1 MSGRS
6 TSQVAG
12 LIRRAGVQE
21 VDDSTL
27 TRGLYSTDASLYR
40 VVPDVVVRPRDT
52 AEILAVLDACREAG
66 AALTARGA
74 GTSVAGNA
82 VGAGVVLD
90 LSRHLR
96 RIVEID
102 AEAGRAVVEPGVVH
116 RDLQR
121 AVAAHGLRFGPDPSS
136 GSRCTIGGMVGNN
149 ACGTRALAYGRTS
162 DNVLALDVAIADG
175 HVLRLGADQPPEPR
189 LVEALGPLVSGNL
202 ATIRTQ
208 FGGFAR
214 QSSGY
219 ALEHLLPERG
229 FDVARALVGSEG
241 TLGVVTRATVRL
253 VRAPRVT
260 RLVVLGFADLA
271 GAADAVLDV
280 LAQEPTACEGLDS
293 RIVTAVRE
301 RRGAAAVPPLPRG
314 QGWLFV
320 EVAGETEAVAE
331 ARVGALTTVGALGAM
346 GAIDH
351 LVVHDPAH
359 AAALWQVRADGA
371 GRSGV
376 SPAGRQAHAGWEDAA
391 VPPQHLGSYLRA
403 FDDLVAGYGLTCMP
417 YGHFGDGCVHARL
430 DFRLDQ
436 PDGAVGFRSFLLEA
450 AHLVVGFG
458 GSLSGEHGDGRARS
472 ELLALMYPPEAVD
485 LMAQVK
491 AAFDPTG
498 MLNPGVIVGPAPLD
512 RDLRA
517 TQLPRRSSPLPV
529 TLAPHD
535 GDLVSAVHR
544 CTGVGSCRA
553 DPGPSGG
560 VMCPSY
566 VVTRDEKDST
576 RGRARALQEMFNGTL
591 FTQGWRSPEVHEAL
605 DLCLSC
611 KGCLTDCPTGI
622 DMAAYKAEVLHQR
635 YRRRLRPRAHYS
647 LGWLPRWA
655 AVGSRVPRLANGL
668 LGKDPNGTPGPLGRV
683 GRRLAGVD
691 PAAPVPTFAARTFRS
706 TFAQR
711 PAAVRT
717 GRPSVLLWVD
727 TFTERF
733 SPEVGTAAVA
743 LLEAAGFDVA
753 LSPRG
758 TCCALTYISTGQLD
772 AARRRLGRTVT
783 GLTPAV
789 RSGALIVGLEPS
801 CTAVLRSEAVAL
813 VGTDEAR
820 AVAGAV
826 RTVAELLAQTPGW
839 QPPRLDGRAVVAQP
853 HCHHSAVMGWDA
865 DAELLARTGA
875 QVTRVAGCCGLAG
888 NFGVEAGHRAL
899 SEQIAASELL
909 PAIRAGAAGGG
920 APVVLADGFSCR
932 LQVTSLTDVR
942 PVHLA
947 QLLTEVTPRA
957 DRHSDNGWWH

>member
-1 MSGRS
+1 MNGR

-12 LIRRAGVQE
+12 LLRRAGVQD

-40 VVPDVVVRPRDT
+40 VVPEVVVRPRDT
-52 AEILAVLDACREAG
+52 TEILAVLDACRTAG
-66 AALTARGA
+66 AVLTARGA

-82 VGAGVVLD
+82 VGPGVVLD
-90 LSRHLR
+90 LSKHLG

-102 AEAGRAVVEPGVVH
+102 AAAGRAVVEPGVVH

-121 AVAAHGLRFGPDPSS
+121 AVAAAGLRFGPDPSS
-136 GSRCTIGGMVGNN
+136 GSRCTIAGMIGNN

-162 DNVLALDVAIADG
+162 DNILALDVATADG
-175 HVLRLGADQPPEPR
+175 HVLRVGADLPPDPR
-189 LVEALGPLVSGNL
+189 LVETLGPLVSGNL
-202 ATIRTQ
+202 ATIRTR

-219 ALEHLLPERG
+219 ALEHLLPEHG

-241 TLGVVTRATVRL
+241 TLGLVTSATVRL
-253 VRAPRVT
+253 VRAPLST

-271 GAADAVLDV
+271 SAADAVLDV
-280 LAQEPTACEGLDS
+280 LAHQPTACEGLDS

-301 RRGAAAVPPLPRG
+301 RRGAAAVPALPRG
-314 QGWLFV
+314 EGWLFV
-320 EVAGETEAVAE
+320 EVVGDTAAEAE
-331 ARVGALTTVGALGAM
+331 ARAGDLTTVAVLSAI

-351 LVVHDPAH
+351 LVVHDAAH

-371 GRSGV
+371 GLSGV
-376 SPAGRQAHAGWEDAA
+376 SPAGLQAHAGWEDAA
-391 VPPQHLGSYLRA
+391 VPPKRLGEYLRA
-403 FDDLVAGYGLTCMP
+403 FDALVAGYGLTCMP

-430 DFRLDQ
+430 DFRLEQ
-436 PDGAVGFRSFLLEA
+436 PDGAGVFRSFLLDA
-450 AHLVVGFG
+450 AKLVVGLG

-485 LMAQVK
+485 LMGQVK
-491 AAFDPTG
+491 AVFDPTG

-517 TQLPRRSSPLPV
+517 TQLPRHEWHSSTVPI

-535 GDLVSAVHR
+535 RDLISAVHR

-553 DPGPSGG
+553 DPGPTGG

-566 VVTRDEKDST
+566 VVTKDEKDST

-591 FTQGWRSPEVHEAL
+591 FTEGWRSPEVHEAL

-622 DMAAYKAEVLHQR
+622 DMAAYKAEVQHQR
-635 YRRRLRPRAHYS
+635 YRRRLRPRVHYS

-655 AVGSRVPRLANGL
+655 AAGSRAPRLANAV
-668 LGKDPNGTPGPLGRV
+668 LGRGPDGALGPLVRLGRW
-683 GRRLAGVD
+683 LAGVD
-691 PAAPVPTFAARTFRS
+691 PAAPVPTFARRTFRA

-711 PAAVRT
+711 PVAVPSS
-717 GRPSVLLWVD
+717 RPSVVLWVD

-733 SPEVGTAAVA
+733 SPEVGTAAVE

-772 AARRRLGRTVT
+772 AARRRLGRTVAD
-783 GLTPAV
+783 LAPAV
-789 RSGALIVGLEPS
+789 EAGAVIVGLEPS

-813 VGTDEAR
+813 VGTAE
-820 AVAGAV
+820 AGAV
-826 RTVAELLAQTPGW
+826 AAAVRTLAELLAESPSW
-839 QPPRLDGRAVVAQP
+839 QAPRLDGRTVVAQP

-865 DAELLARTGA
+865 DAALLARTGA
-875 QVTRVAGCCGLAG
+875 KVTRVAGCCGLAG
-888 NFGVEAGHRAL
+888 NFGVEAGHRGL
-899 SEQIAASELL
+899 STQIAESELL
-909 PAIRAGAAGGG
+909 PAIRAGAGDGG

-932 LQVTSLTDVR
+932 LQVASLTDVR

-947 QLLTEVTPRA
+947 QLLTE
-957 DRHSDNGWWH
+957 G

>member
-1 MSGRS
+1 MSGRT

-12 LIRRAGVQE
+12 LLRRAGVQD

-52 AEILAVLDACREAG
+52 AEILAVLDACRTAG

-82 VGAGVVLD
+82 VGPGVVLD
-90 LSRHLR
+90 LSRHLS

-102 AEAGRAVVEPGVVH
+102 ADAGWAVVEPGVVH

-121 AVAAHGLRFGPDPSS
+121 AVAAAGLRFGPDPSS
-136 GSRCTIGGMVGNN
+136 GSRCTIGGMIGNN

-162 DNVLALDVAIADG
+162 DNVLALDVATADG
-175 HVLRLGADQPPEPR
+175 EVLRLGTDLPPDPR

-202 ATIRTQ
+202 ATIRTR

-219 ALEHLLPERG
+219 ALEHLLPEHG

-241 TLGVVTRATVRL
+241 TLGLVTSATVRL
-253 VRAPRVT
+253 VRAPRCT

-271 GAADAVLDV
+271 SAADAVLDV
-280 LAQEPTACEGLDS
+280 LAHHPTACEGLDS
-293 RIVTAVRE
+293 RIVSAVRE
-301 RRGAAAVPPLPRG
+301 RRGTAAVPALPRG
-314 QGWLFV
+314 EGWLFV
-320 EVAGETEAVAE
+320 EVVGETDAE
-331 ARVGALTTVGALGAM
+331 AEAKARALTTVGGLSAI

-351 LVVHDPAH
+351 LVVHDAAH

-371 GRSGV
+371 GLTGV

-391 VPPQHLGSYLRA
+391 VPPQHLGRYLRA
-403 FDDLVAGYGLTCMP
+403 FDDLVAAHGLTCMP

-430 DFRLDQ
+430 DFRLEQ
-436 PDGAVGFRSFLLEA
+436 PDGASAFRSFLLEA
-450 AHLVVGFG
+450 AQLVVGLG

-472 ELLALMYPPEAVD
+472 ELLALMYPPEAVA
-485 LMAQVK
+485 LMGQVK
-491 AAFDPTG
+491 AVFDPTG
-498 MLNPGVIVGPAPLD
+498 VLNPGVIVGPAPLD

-517 TQLPRRSSPLPV
+517 TQLPRRNSPVPI

-535 GDLVSAVHR
+535 RDLVAAVHR

-553 DPGPSGG
+553 DPGPTGG

-566 VVTRDEKDST
+566 VVTKDEKDST
-576 RGRARALQEMFNGTL
+576 RGRARALQEMFNGRL
-591 FTQGWRSPEVHEAL
+591 FTDGWRSPEVHEAL

-622 DMAAYKAEVLHQR
+622 DMAAYKAEALYRR

-655 AVGSRVPRLANGL
+655 AVGSRAPRLANGL
-668 LGKDPNGTPGPLGRV
+668 LAAGSDSALGRLGRL

-691 PAAPVPTFAARTFRS
+691 PAAPVPTFAGRTFRS
-706 TFAQR
+706 SFARR
-711 PAAVRT
+711 PAAVPSS
-717 GRPSVLLWVD
+717 RPSVVLWVD

-733 SPEVGTAAVA
+733 SPEVGTAAVS
-743 LLEAAGFDVA
+743 LLEAAGFDVS

-772 AARRRLGRTVT
+772 AAKRRLGRTVAD
-783 GLTPAV
+783 LTPAIQG
-789 RSGALIVGLEPS
+789 GALIVGLEPS

-820 AVAGAV
+820 AVAAAV
-826 RTVAELLAQTPGW
+826 RTLAELLAESPGW
-839 QPPRLDGRAVVAQP
+839 QAPRLDGRTVVAQP

-865 DAELLARTGA
+865 DAQLLARTGA

-888 NFGVEAGHRAL
+888 NFGVEAGHREL
-899 SEQIAASELL
+899 STRIAESELL
-909 PAIRAGAAGGG
+909 PAIRAGTAG

-947 QLLTEVTPRA
+947 QLLTEG
-957 DRHSDNGWWH
+957 H